1 MRVSMKCPTP
11 RVGICQ
17 ISYVKSPSSCD
28 MKPPVTHMTFITSII
43 VALNRGFIRDS
54 LVALLN
60 YVISRSIK
68 YLTTTSYHLIT
79 TRIADYY
86 EL

>member
-1 MRVSMKCPTP
+1 M
-11 RVGICQ
+11 
-17 ISYVKSPSSCD
+17 SS
-28 MKPPVTHMTFITSII
+28 
-43 VALNRGFIRDS
+43 
-54 LVALLN
+54 LLYLD